1 MMEER
6 RRAQRLRTNI
16 NVRWESLKTQG
27 AGQVCD
33 LSATGGFVL
42 SGGEVNQG
50 ELLQMR
56 LIFEDE
62 IVGLWGQ
69 VIYAV
74 REMGFAVR
82 FILTDDD
89 GKDLSALLDRLSAAK

>member
-89 GKDLSALLDRLSAAK
+89 GKDLSALLDRLSAA

>member
-1 MMEER
+1 MEER

>member
-1 MMEER
+1 M
-6 RRAQRLRTNI
+6 RTNI

-27 AGQVCD
+27 GGQVCD
-33 LSATGGFVL
+33 LSASGCFIL

-56 LIFEDE
+56 LILDDQ
-62 IVGLWGQ
+62 IVSLWGQ
-69 VIYAV
+69 VIYSV

-82 FILTDDD
+82 LILRDED
-89 GKDLSALLDRLSAAK
+89 GRDLRGLLDGLSAGEVSV